1 MSQNAYEKMQDFYA
15 PAPGRYTKAE
25 ENRRAKGRT
34 DWAIAG
40 FILGGISGAA
50 RRPSY
55 GAGPHL
61 AWGAASAALLF
72 LTRRAGRVWNLLFAS
87 GVMGNTIS
95 AARAA
100 INPDSVRSIDFED
113 IPAGVIPPE
122 REDNPGLPVRT
133 TRPTGARSAARAA
146 KDAEEAQKRKQR
158 DARSIFG
165 DFMAAYRRP
174 PFAGLPAGDRG
185 RILQLAR
192 VLYRQTDNVNL
203 ARLVRVMASVAEGD
217 RVAYQR
223 FVAFMRDSGRTMSAA
238 DHQALYQSIQRMNQ
252 RMLRAICSGSIDA
265 IIATEAEA
273 RAWASTLLTGRP
285 SAKAPLMVSGA

>member
-25 ENRRAKGRT
+25 EKRRAKGRT

-50 RRPSY
+50 RRPNY
-55 GAGPHL
+55 GAGTHL
-61 AWGAASAALLF
+61 AWGAASATLLF

-122 REDNPGLPVRT
+122 REDNPRRLVLGQST
-133 TRPTGARSAARAA
+133 QSAAGRARE
-146 KDAEEAQKRKQR
+146 AEEDQKRKQR

-174 PFAGLPAGDRG
+174 PFAGLSAGDRG

-203 ARLVRVMASVAEGD
+203 ARLVRVMTSVAEGD

-223 FVAFMRDSGRTMSAA
+223 FIAFMRDSGRTMSAA